1 VRRPARGER
10 FDGAV
15 LLVGALRGE
24 GVTIR
29 KTIGLVIGT
38 FCVAFK
44 HKLLHDDRDF
54 GPMERHLGLESAL

>member
-1 VRRPARGER
+1 MCL
-10 FDGAV
+10 AV
-15 LLVGALRGE
+15 AAAKNYRALRGGE

-29 KTIGLVIGT
+29 KKIGLVIGT

-54 GPMERHLGLESAL
+54 GPMEMHLGLESAL